1 MADHHTTSL
10 AFPQM
15 FDTVRNQVSTYGG
28 NKSIVN
34 RSRLL
39 ILTNPTEMYNS
50 PTLGVG
56 LKQYLWQYNTSNV
69 KAIIQ
74 AKIKEQLKEHEPCVD
89 SEKTQFA
96 DGLLFTGEPN
106 VENINNNPNEL
117 KMTVGL
123 QTIYNDRVDVAIDL
137 SEEQKRI
144 FSGEE

>member
-1 MADHHTTSL
+1 
-10 AFPQM
+10 
-15 FDTVRNQVSTYGG
+15 
-28 NKSIVN
+28 
-34 RSRLL
+34 LL
-39 ILTNPTEMYNS
+39 KFKI
-50 PTLGVG
+50 
-56 LKQYLWQYNTSNV
+56 
-69 KAIIQ
+69 
-74 AKIKEQLKEHEPCVD
+74 KIKEQLKEHEPCVD

-106 VENINNNPNEL
+106 VENISNNPNEL